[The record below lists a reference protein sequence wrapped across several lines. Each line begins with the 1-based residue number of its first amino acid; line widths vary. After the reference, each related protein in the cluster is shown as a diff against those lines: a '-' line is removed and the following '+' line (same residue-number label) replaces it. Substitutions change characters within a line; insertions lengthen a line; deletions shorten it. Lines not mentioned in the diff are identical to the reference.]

1 MVSNKVLIFV
11 LIVPITPLYDAYHDG
26 TSFFISDMELYAQL
40 CYLAYMEQSVIPDRQ
55 LKKRLLEL
63 LINKPRTIL
72 KAMGFPDNWQ
82 SEPLWN

>member
-1 MVSNKVLIFV
+1 
-11 LIVPITPLYDAYHDG
+11 
-26 TSFFISDMELYAQL
+26 
-40 CYLAYMEQSVIPDRQ
+40 MEQSIIPDRQ
-55 LKKRLLEL
+55 FKKRLLEL